1 MQELERL
8 ATRSRSCHGTSRGST
23 AHDCCALTKGVVSG
37 SSLDGPIT
45 CALDDWRDSR
55 SRNCALRVFAQRRR
69 ARWGSAT
76 RPPRERG
83 LHAGGASGGTRTSW
97 RCRSAE
103 ANASMRV
110 QWFFDALNPVT
121 HLEAY
126 ERDVAIAFLCGAADL
141 HVPAEAAGRFRTA
154 LCDRDPRRPI
164 GCGSSCTWVSTTSTR
179 RGTSGCTRRRSSGWR
194 RAGRRADRTAAEDDG
209 TGSSV

>member
-1 MQELERL
+1 MVGNDLHGNDHEVALPEAGIVASSKRRQCSGERTTWL
-8 ATRSRSCHGTSRGST
+8 ASPP
-23 AHDCCALTKGVVSG
+23 
-37 SSLDGPIT
+37 SLLP
-45 CALDDWRDSR
+45 
-55 SRNCALRVFAQRRR
+55 VAQRRR